1 MLRLGV
7 VVLLFLSLMVFLGFA
22 RASSARA
29 RPVQHTCGLTDRQFL
44 TVYDLQLQAVGM
56 YGTDYMNGDAKAQDA
71 ISAAKEAAIAVRSSA
86 PFDPTLQTVKHL
98 APPMFLEFGKAVKL
112 RAAGKDA
119 SPAMYRAYSLSARVR
134 DVLTE
139 AQPKLTQLGCDVSDV
154 L

>member
-1 MLRLGV
+1 MH
-7 VVLLFLSLMVFLGFA
+7 S
-22 RASSARA
+22 
-29 RPVQHTCGLTDRQFL
+29 CGLTDRQFL

-71 ISAAKEAAIAVRSSA
+71 ISAAKEAAAAVKSSA
-86 PFDPTLQTVKHL
+86 PFDPTLQTVKNL
-98 APPMFLEFGKAVKL
+98 APPMFLEFGRAVKL
-112 RAAGKDA
+112 RSAGKDA

-139 AQPKLTQLGCDVSDV
+139 AQPKLSALGCDVSDV

>member
-7 VVLLFLSLMVFLGFA
+7 VLILFLSLVAFLGFA
-22 RASSARA
+22 RASSARS
-29 RPVQHTCGLTDRQFL
+29 RPVAHTCGLTDRQFL

-71 ISAAKEAAIAVRSSA
+71 IAAAKEAAIAVKSSA

-98 APPMFLEFGKAVKL
+98 APPMFLEFGRAVKL
-112 RAAGKDA
+112 RSAGKDA

-134 DVLTE
+134 DVLTD
-139 AQPKLTQLGCDVSDV
+139 AQPKLSALGCDVSDV

>member
-1 MLRLGV
+1 MH
-7 VVLLFLSLMVFLGFA
+7 S
-22 RASSARA
+22 
-29 RPVQHTCGLTDRQFL
+29 CGLTDQQFL

-56 YGTDYMNGDAKAQDA
+56 YGTDYLNGDANAQDA
-71 ISAAKEAAIAVRSSA
+71 ISAAKEAAAAVKSSA

-98 APPMFLEFGKAVKL
+98 APPMFLEFGRAVKL
-112 RAAGKDA
+112 RSAGKDA

-139 AQPKLTQLGCDVSDV
+139 AQPKLAALGCNVSDV